1 MKMRHIFVCLQHH
14 PSQGSETSSPS
25 HGIHT
30 LLGEIM
36 ADIFDVQPGIC
47 PQRAAVPKTWSNRQC
62 HASQWGHTLDWEKKA
77 GMHIP
82 SETIW
87 NVSDANM
94 SFPPSRVNL
103 FNVQSLW
110 KKPCS
115 NSPAITGHRVWL
127 IKPLGCTGH
136 LISRSRTCCNQY
148 SMCKI
153 HILWTCGYMYTH
165 GNEFLSELIHIS
177 PYGPWDNPPDPIP
190 WCKGLAEVIMDA
202 TLTRLA
208 PLGRDLGTGPPKG
221 AQPIPPGPT
230 CRVPCSTSGHA
241 VEGTASTVRQR
252 QNPRHQRRHM
262 VGQLAKCRGT
272 TGRLWVGLGGNWK
285 QMKTQISCNVLQILS
300 RNISTIFA
308 WHLLTLSQ
316 GCKQLPKM
324 LDKVEVMAGFTTL
337 GTWTAAR
344 LRMWIQDDETPRFI
358 KPGFILHPKWLRL
371 AD

>member
-1 MKMRHIFVCLQHH
+1 
-14 PSQGSETSSPS
+14 
-25 HGIHT
+25 
-30 LLGEIM
+30 
-36 ADIFDVQPGIC
+36 
-47 PQRAAVPKTWSNRQC
+47 
-62 HASQWGHTLDWEKKA
+62 
-77 GMHIP
+77 MHIP

-221 AQPIPPGPT
+221 AQPIPLAPPVGYPAPRQDMLWKVRPALSDRGRIPG
-230 CRVPCSTSGHA
+230 TSDATWWDNWRNAG
-241 VEGTASTVRQR
+241 
-252 QNPRHQRRHM
+252 
-262 VGQLAKCRGT
+262 GQLGDFGLVWVE
-272 TGRLWVGLGGNWK
+272 TGNKWK
-285 QMKTQISCNVLQILS
+285 HRYPAMYYKYCLEISQPSLPGIC
-300 RNISTIFA
+300 
-308 WHLLTLSQ
+308 WHWARVQ
-316 GCKQLPKM
+316 
-324 LDKVEVMAGFTTL
+324 
-337 GTWTAAR
+337 TAA
-344 LRMWIQDDETPRFI
+344 QDA
-358 KPGFILHPKWLRL
+358 W
-371 AD
+371 